1 MTEPLK
7 KVVWLEIIESLCC
20 TFPEG
25 SSNQEKEMLKKKEKK
40 KKKVKKSDITLQYKE
55 AVKKSMQ

>member
-20 TFPEG
+20 IFPEG
-25 SSNQEKEMLKKKEKK
+25 SSNQEKEMFKKKEK